1 MISHVFLGI
10 ADFDRA
16 FGFYSKVMAG
26 LGLTL
31 KFSDAHKGWAG
42 WIAEHSPRPI
52 FVIGKPFDGK
62 VHQPGNGQ
70 MVALLAPQP
79 GSGEELLRD
88 SAGTGRDV

>member
-1 MISHVFLGI
+1 
-10 ADFDRA
+10 
-16 FGFYSKVMAG
+16 MAG

-79 GSGEELLRD
+79 GSGEEQLRD